1 MWSLKTQILQPVW
14 ESKLH
19 LSSPSGALPHETILR
34 DILNLYD
41 VTEAL
46 LTEDILEEDQVF
58 FMVSIRKKLRGKQGQ
73 SLMQPFGSDNNQK
86 DDSKPSK

>member
-1 MWSLKTQILQPVW
+1 M
-14 ESKLH
+14 
-19 LSSPSGALPHETILR
+19 R

-58 FMVSIRKKLRGKQGQ
+58 FMVSIWMKLSGKQCQ
-73 SLMQPFGSDNNQK
+73 SLMQPYGTDNNQN
-86 DDSKPSK
+86 DDSKQSK